1 MAWRQALPRLA
12 AATTAP
18 AASLALCEAQRKT
31 DYDLARHQHGKTRVR
46 VLKVRREGGVHAIS
60 EYKVETTLFSPAY
73 DRVFTKGDNTDLV
86 ATDTQ
91 KNTVYIVAKR
101 TDASTPE
108 AFGVALCEHLLKEYP
123 ILSGCRADVESVE
136 WARACVDGRNGAQP
150 HVHGFLRSE
159 PERQVA
165 SVSMTRGQGPK
176 VESSIEGL
184 VVLKTT
190 QSGFE
195 GYLKDKYTL
204 LPDTQER
211 CMATEMTASWNY
223 AQLPQDFGAARNNV
237 RRQILKGFFGEPATG
252 VYSAS
257 LQESIYDAGCLVLD
271 AVPEVKQIE
280 IDTPNL
286 HYLPAKLLDA
296 VGEKFEDDVFIPTS
310 EPSGSINCI
319 VARGAGGRPTT
330 TAPTSGP
337 KLSVETK
344 PVSLNVAD
352 AQARAAEAI
361 RGAIIT
367 PKANSCPM
375 AVRLAWHASG
385 TYDKNDGSGGSD
397 GATMRFA
404 PERED
409 GANAGLGIERDILQP
424 VKRAVP
430 EASTADI
437 WTLAGA
443 QAVEVCG
450 GPKIN
455 HAMGRRDAAS
465 GAECPPTG
473 RLPDASQGA
482 DHLRDVFYRMGFDDR
497 EIVALSGA
505 HTLGRCHK
513 VRSGFDGPW
522 TSNPLKFDGEY
533 FRNLMTKDWVPRDWD
548 GPLQYTDAESHSL
561 TMLPSDLALKEDPAF
576 AVYASKY
583 AADESLFFEDFK
595 KAFEKLI
602 SLGTATAP
610 ASTDLDDAAAK
621 VREECMHGSLE
632 HAQTA
637 WRPGVDAN
645 SYDAGSRRTAL
656 HKAACVP
663 ASLFESWSVD
673 IARQRSVCY
682 TGSGAT
688 RTSCPGSSTTS
699 APPSTPRTRPATRLS
714 TTRRAS
720 ATPTSSP
727 SFWPAAPRRRRAT
740 PPARLREKS
749 PRRTGT
755 RPRSAASSRSRRLR
769 RKLYML
775 FPVPLPLP
783 RTNHDGNLHSRY
795 L

>member
-602 SLGTATAP
+602 SLGTTAAP

-699 APPSTPRTRPATRLS
+699 ARPSTRPTRPATRLS

-720 ATPTSSP
+720 ATPTSCP
-727 SFWPAAPRRRRAT
+727 SCWPAAPRRTRAT
-740 PPARLREKS
+740 PPARPREKS

-775 FPVPLPLP
+775 FPVPPSP
-783 RTNHDGNLHSRY
+783 TN
-795 L
+795 

>member
-663 ASLFESWSVD
+663 ASLFELWSVD

-699 APPSTPRTRPATRLS
+699 ARPSTRPTRPATPLYMM
-714 TTRRAS
+714 RRAS
-720 ATPTSSP
+720 ATPTSCP
-727 SFWPAAPRRRRAT
+727 SCWPAAPRRTRAT

-749 PRRTGT
+749 PQRTGT

>member
-1 MAWRQALPRLA
+1 MAWRQALPRIA
-12 AATTAP
+12 AATSAP
-18 AASLALCEAQRKT
+18 CASLALCEAQRKT

-73 DRVFTKGDNTDLV
+73 DRVFTKGDNTDLA

-159 PERQVA
+159 PERQKA

-176 VESSIEGL
+176 VESAIEGL

-237 RRQILKGFFGEPATG
+237 RRQILKGFFGEPSTG

-337 KLSVETK
+337 KLSPKVETK

-352 AQARAAEAI
+352 AQARAMVLPAKP
-361 RGAIIT
+361 R
-367 PKANSCPM
+367 
-375 AVRLAWHASG
+375 H
-385 TYDKNDGSGGSD
+385 
-397 GATMRFA
+397 
-404 PERED
+404 
-409 GANAGLGIERDILQP
+409 
-424 VKRAVP
+424 VK
-430 EASTADI
+430 
-437 WTLAGA
+437 
-443 QAVEVCG
+443 CG
-450 GPKIN
+450 
-455 HAMGRRDAAS
+455 DA
-465 GAECPPTG
+465 
-473 RLPDASQGA
+473 
-482 DHLRDVFYRMGFDDR
+482 
-497 EIVALSGA
+497 
-505 HTLGRCHK
+505 
-513 VRSGFDGPW
+513 
-522 TSNPLKFDGEY
+522 
-533 FRNLMTKDWVPRDWD
+533 
-548 GPLQYTDAESHSL
+548 
-561 TMLPSDLALKEDPAF
+561 
-576 AVYASKY
+576 
-583 AADESLFFEDFK
+583 
-595 KAFEKLI
+595 
-602 SLGTATAP
+602 
-610 ASTDLDDAAAK
+610 
-621 VREECMHGSLE
+621 LE
-632 HAQTA
+632 HARALICSLASIVLTDITCLRVA
-637 WRPGVDAN
+637 VPKTSFFAVRTC
-645 SYDAGSRRTAL
+645 RR
-656 HKAACVP
+656 
-663 ASLFESWSVD
+663 FESL
-673 IARQRSVCY
+673 
-682 TGSGAT
+682 TFF
-688 RTSCPGSSTTS
+688 STQT
-699 APPSTPRTRPATRLS
+699 
-714 TTRRAS
+714 
-720 ATPTSSP
+720 
-727 SFWPAAPRRRRAT
+727 RRRAYFRVHVLYT
-740 PPARLREKS
+740 MLWRR
-749 PRRTGT
+749 PRRPGG
-755 RPRSAASSRSRRLR
+755 RRGHGSGR
-769 RKLYML
+769 G
-775 FPVPLPLP
+775 LPLE
-783 RTNHDGNLHSRY
+783 RAGTAHAAFVR
-795 L
+795 

>member
-602 SLGTATAP
+602 SLGTTAAP

-699 APPSTPRTRPATRLS
+699 ARPSTRPTRPATRLS

-720 ATPTSSP
+720 ATPTSCP
-727 SFWPAAPRRRRAT
+727 SCWPAAPRRTRAT
-740 PPARLREKS
+740 PPARPREKW